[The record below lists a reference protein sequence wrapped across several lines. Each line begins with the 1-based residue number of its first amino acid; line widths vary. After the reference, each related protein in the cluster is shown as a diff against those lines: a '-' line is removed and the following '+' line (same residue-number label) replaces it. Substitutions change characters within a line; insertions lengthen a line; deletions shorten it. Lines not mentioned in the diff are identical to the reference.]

1 MKYLKPLFLLL
12 GIGLFGLIL
21 KETDLHEVWKQIS
34 NVGFWGI
41 LIVFFLYTFT
51 YFADVV
57 VWLLTMPDLP
67 INFRW
72 LKRFYLI
79 RMAGTAFNYVTPL
92 ASIGGEPIKAM
103 LLKNHYGIG
112 YRDSGISIV
121 LAKTADVIGLVLF
134 LTLGFVALTFST
146 KIGST
151 NKFIAGVGLIVLV
164 ICITGFFLV
173 QRYKITSTGANWL
186 SKTSFGEKFKHALEM
201 IHELEDKLVH
211 FYTEHRSR
219 FLATL
224 GLALLNWSLG
234 TIEVYLV
241 MQFLNHP
248 ITLADALIIESF
260 AQLVRAGT
268 FFIPASIGAQEGA
281 FFLICNAITGV
292 PALGVAIAMIRRFR
306 EIVWIALGLFV
317 WWLYSLKPEM
327 KTLS

>member
-1 MKYLKPLFLLL
+1 M
-12 GIGLFGLIL
+12 LI
-21 KETDLHEVWKQIS
+21 I
-34 NVGFWGI
+34 FI
-41 LIVFFLYTFT
+41 LYVFT
-51 YFADVV
+51 YLADVI
-57 VWLLTMPDLP
+57 VWLLTMPDRP
-67 INFRW
+67 FNFRW

-103 LLKNHYGIG
+103 LLKNHYGIS

-134 LTLGFVALTFST
+134 LTLGFIALTFST
-146 KIGST
+146 KIGDTQKS
-151 NKFIAGVGLIVLV
+151 IAGVGLLVLV

-186 SKTSFGEKFKHALEM
+186 SKTSIGQKLQHALEL
-201 IHELEDKLVH
+201 IHDLEDKLIH

-219 FLATL
+219 FMITM

-241 MQFLNHP
+241 MQFLDHP

-268 FFIPASIGAQEGA
+268 FFIPASIGAQDGA
-281 FFLICNAITGV
+281 FFLICNTITGV
-292 PALGVAIAMIRRFR
+292 PELGVAVAMIRRFR
-306 EIVWIALGLFV
+306 EIVWIALGLFI

-327 KTLS
+327 KVANLESAD